1 MKIII
6 VGAGRVGASLAESLV
21 SEHNDI
27 TLIDPDPAVLADL
40 QDRYDL
46 RTVAGNGALPR
57 VLKQAGAE
65 DADMLVAV
73 TRSDETNLVA
83 CRIAALMFN
92 VPRRIARVRSPE
104 LVEQA
109 TLHGD
114 EGFNVD
120 HVICPEQSVTEHIE
134 RLIEFPDALQVLDF
148 ADGKVTLVSVRAF
161 AGGPLV
167 SHPIEELNKHL
178 PHVDARIVALFR
190 ENQPVAVDG
199 YTQILPGDEVFCLSA
214 TEHVSTVISELRRV
228 SKPVSKVM
236 IAGGGNIGLRL
247 ARALEERYQVKVIE
261 ANRQR
266 CESLASQLGSRTLVL
281 YGDATDEDLLA
292 DENVQD
298 VDIFISLTSDDEN
311 NIMSA
316 LLAKRMGARRV
327 ISLIQRKVYAD
338 LVQGGQIDIA
348 LAPSNATLSELLK
361 HIRRGDVVA
370 VHRLRRGIAE
380 AIESI
385 AHGDAK
391 SSKVV
396 GRPIEKI
403 DMPKG
408 AVIGAIVRNGRVIMA
423 HHDTVIESEDHII
436 TFVENRKLVPAL
448 EKLFQVGVGFL

>member
-27 TLIDPDPAVLADL
+27 TLIDPDPALLADL

-46 RTVAGNGALPR
+46 RTVVGNGVLPR

-83 CRIAALMFN
+83 CRIAALQFN

-104 LVEQA
+104 MLEQA
-109 TLHGD
+109 NLQGD

-120 HVICPEQSVTEHIE
+120 HVICPEQSVTDHIE
-134 RLIEFPDALQVLDF
+134 RLIQFPEALQVLDF
-148 ADGKVTLVSVRAF
+148 ANGKVTLVSVRAF

-167 SHPIEELNKHL
+167 SNPIEDLRKHL
-178 PHVDARIVALFR
+178 PNIDVRIVALFR
-190 ENQPVAVDG
+190 ENQPVTVDG
-199 YTQILPGDEVFCLSA
+199 YTTIQPGDEVFCLSA
-214 TEHVSTVISELRRV
+214 TEHVRSVMGELRRM
-228 SKPVSKVM
+228 SKPVNKVM

-247 ARALEERYQVKVIE
+247 ARSLEDEYQVKVIE
-261 ANRQR
+261 NDRKR
-266 CESLASQLGSRTLVL
+266 CEELASQLGSRTLVL
-281 YGDATDEDLLA
+281 YGDATDEDLLTE
-292 DENVQD
+292 ENVQE
-298 VDIFISLTSDDEN
+298 VDTFIALTSDDEN
-311 NIMSA
+311 NIMSS
-316 LLAKRMGARRV
+316 LLAKRLGARRV
-327 ISLIQRKVYAD
+327 ISLIQRKVYAE

-370 VHRLRRGIAE
+370 VHRLRRGVAE
-380 AIESI
+380 AIELI
-385 AHGDAK
+385 AHGDQK

-396 GRPIEKI
+396 GRAIENI

-408 AVIGAIVRNGRVIMA
+408 SVIGAVVRGDTVIMA
-423 HHDTVIESEDHII
+423 HHDTVIEAEDHVI
-436 TFVENRKLVPAL
+436 TFVENRKLVPQV

>member
-27 TLIDPDPAVLADL
+27 TLIDPDPKVLADL

-46 RTVAGNGALPR
+46 RTIAGNGALPR

-83 CRIAALMFN
+83 CRMAALMFN

-104 LVEQA
+104 MMEQA
-109 TLHGD
+109 QLQGD

-120 HVICPEQSVTEHIE
+120 HVICPEQSVTNHIE

-148 ADGKVTLVSVRAF
+148 ADGKVTLVSVRAY

-167 SHPIEELNKHL
+167 SHPIEDIRKHL
-178 PHVDARIVALFR
+178 PKVDVRIVALFR
-190 ENQPVAVDG
+190 ENQPVAVEG
-199 YTQILPGDEVFCLSA
+199 YTMIQPGDEVFCLSA
-214 TEHVSTVISELRRV
+214 TEHVRTVMSELRRM
-228 SKPVSKVM
+228 SKPVTKVM

-247 ARALEERYQVKVIE
+247 AKSLEENYQVKVID
-261 ANRQR
+261 ADRKR
-266 CESLASQLGSRTLVL
+266 CEDLANQLGSRTLVL

-292 DENVQD
+292 EENVQD
-298 VDIFISLTSDDEN
+298 VDTFIALTNDDEN
-311 NIMSA
+311 NIMSS

-327 ISLIQRKVYAD
+327 IALIQRKVYAE

-348 LAPSNATLSELLK
+348 LAPSNATLSELLE

-370 VHRLRRGIAE
+370 VHRLRRGVAE
-380 AIESI
+380 AIETI
-385 AHGDAK
+385 AHGDSK

-396 GRPIEKI
+396 GRAIEKI

-408 AVIGAIVRNGRVIMA
+408 AVIGAIVRGDKVIMA
-423 HHDTVIESEDHII
+423 HHDTVIEAEDHII
-436 TFVENRKLVPAL
+436 TFVENRKLVPQV
-448 EKLFQVGVGFL
+448 EKLFQVGVGFI